1 VLRIVTTLL
10 FGAALAVGSPA
21 PADPA
26 AAEAL
31 FQQGRALLERGEL
44 ASACAKF
51 ESSQANE
58 PSGGTLLNLADCR
71 ARQGKTATAWAH
83 FVAAERLSGLQ
94 GRPEQAAEARR
105 RGSEIES
112 TLSTLTLHAAGAP
125 PALEVRVNG
134 RKLDPGSM
142 DSRLPMDPGVL
153 SIEFSAPEYATE
165 RVVVTLRGA
174 AHHLVVEAPR
184 LTRQSSAPSP
194 AKAEPAPLV
203 AVPSAAPQQG
213 SRTLAWVTGGF
224 GAAALAVG
232 GTFGVMA
239 LLSDAE
245 AKKAC
250 DQRTTGCPS
259 DAISA
264 EEDRDRQALI
274 STIGITT
281 GLVGLGV
288 SGVLLLTSPSP
299 ADQSVREVGLG
310 LRLAPGKAFISGA
323 ARF

>member
-1 VLRIVTTLL
+1 VLRVLTILL
-10 FGAALAVGSPA
+10 LGAALGVGLPA
-21 PADPA
+21 RADPA

-44 ASACAKF
+44 AGACAKF

-71 ARQGKTATAWAH
+71 ARQGRTATAWAH
-83 FVAAERLSGLQ
+83 FVAAERLAGLQ

-112 TLSTLTLHAAGAP
+112 TLSTLTLHTAGAP

-153 SIEFSAPEYATE
+153 SIEFSAPQYATE

-184 LTRQSSAPSP
+184 LTRQSAAPAP
-194 AKAEPAPLV
+194 ARATPAPVAVLPAEP
-203 AVPSAAPQQG
+203 QRG
-213 SRTLAWVTGGF
+213 SRTLAWVTGGV

-239 LLSDAE
+239 LLSNAE
-245 AKKAC
+245 AKSAC
-250 DQRTTGCPS
+250 DQRTTDCPT

-274 STIGITT
+274 STIGIAT

-299 ADQSVREVGLG
+299 VDQSVGAVGLG
-310 LRLAPGKAFISGA
+310 LRLAPGKAFVSGT

>member
-1 VLRIVTTLL
+1 MTTVLL
-10 FGAALAVGSPA
+10 GAALGVGLPA
-21 PADPA
+21 RADPA

-44 ASACAKF
+44 AGACAKF

-71 ARQGKTATAWAH
+71 FRQGKTATAWAN
-83 FVAAERLSGLQ
+83 FVAAERLAGLQ

-105 RGSEIES
+105 RGSELEP

-125 PALEVRVNG
+125 RALEVRVNG
-134 RKLDPGSM
+134 RKLDPGSVG
-142 DSRLPMDPGVL
+142 SRLPMDPGVL
-153 SIEFSAPEYATE
+153 SIEFSAPGYAPE
-165 RVVVTLRGA
+165 QVEVTLQGS

-184 LTRQSSAPSP
+184 LTRQA
-194 AKAEPAPLV
+194 AEPAPAVAEPAPV
-203 AVPSAAPQQG
+203 AVIPAEPQRG
-213 SRTLAWVTGGF
+213 SRTLAWVIGGF

-239 LLSDAE
+239 LSSNAE
-245 AKKAC
+245 AKNVC
-250 DQRTTGCPS
+250 NQRTSGCPT

-264 EEDRDRQALI
+264 ETDRDREALI

-281 GLVGLGV
+281 GLLGLGV

-299 ADQSVREVGLG
+299 ADQSASGAGFGLQ
-310 LRLAPGKAFISGA
+310 LAPGKAFISGT